1 MVALKGFVPQT
12 QGLAVLAG
20 FCCLLPS
27 FLRAS
32 ILTCH
37 DVRGNVTLQAITQ
50 QPLPSIQ
57 CTYMS
62 DHTCSF
68 FTCSAASTLAA
79 AGAGG
84 PSSSELP
91 SKLPMIGSSL
101 RRLFSSLNDMIMSTT
116 GSAVQRLDLLAMLRY
131 ESDVMNLVCK
141 SALINTISL
150 QLPMS

>member
-1 MVALKGFVPQT
+1 
-12 QGLAVLAG
+12 
-20 FCCLLPS
+20 
-27 FLRAS
+27 
-32 ILTCH
+32 
-37 DVRGNVTLQAITQ
+37 
-50 QPLPSIQ
+50 
-57 CTYMS
+57 MS

-141 SALINTISL
+141 SALINTIYRCSCL
-150 QLPMS
+150 CRDFIIEAGLLVLILPARACPSERMYVPVLARSSYTRPSEHAQTIQSAITC